1 MSLTF
6 GGFQLD
12 QERRQLLRSG
22 TPVPLEPKAYELLCL
37 LVERRPRALSRA
49 QIRDAVWPETFIS
62 ESTLGVVVNGLRQ
75 ALEDDAKE
83 PRFIRTV
90 RGFGYAFCGD
100 VGEASLEGDS
110 IAAIG
115 SPSSGRGDSASAR
128 RRSSSLPRVRRWAAY
143 GSLVVA
149 VAVGVWLL
157 TRRAPDAP
165 AGPVKIT
172 PLTTD
177 GGFKEWPRLSPDGE
191 EVAYSW
197 GGPAGDNWDIY
208 IKAVGVGTR
217 PFRLTEN
224 PANEWSPAWSPD
236 GRQIA
241 FVRARE
247 KGAALYAVPSLGG
260 REQKLAEVSALPAW
274 RGVPPPAPSWSRDG
288 RWLAF
293 AEKSADDQPSR
304 IVRLP
309 LETLEKQPLTSPP
322 EDSVGDS
329 YPALSPD
336 GTQLA
341 FVRSTRDGEENVW
354 VQAVEGKEARQL
366 TFDAQGTFSS
376 LEWMPDGH
384 ELVFTRGYLQAE
396 RIYQVSLD
404 GGDPRPVPGPGEDAA
419 SASVRANRMVYLHM
433 TGSPLEIWRVSGRT
447 SQRDSAP
454 EKLIASSQ
462 SDGAAAYSPNG
473 RRIAFE
479 SSRSG
484 VFPSVWICDADGS
497 HAFPLLTTSDS
508 HSGTPRWSPDGQRIV
523 FDSAESGD
531 LNLYVV
537 EADGGIPRRLTASA
551 SDDYR
556 GTWSRDGQWIYFASN
571 RSGRPQIWKIPSEGG
586 EAVQVTQGGGIY
598 GEASRDDRYLYYV
611 PKERTSGIWRV
622 PVGGGDETEVVRGP
636 IDYYENWA
644 LSRSGLYYAT
654 HRVPLFEGVDD
665 RYLPL
670 RARVPTEYT
679 IRFLDFESGQETELY
694 RTGGPF
700 TYHFLAVS
708 PDEEWILYGAQP
720 LARSEL
726 MLVENFR

>member
-1 MSLTF
+1 MSLLF
-6 GGFQLD
+6 GDFELD

-22 TPVPLEPKAYELLCL
+22 QPVPLEPKAYELLCL

-75 ALEDDAKE
+75 ALGDDAKE

-90 RGFGYAFCGD
+90 RGFGYAFCGE
-100 VGEASLEGDS
+100 VGESSRESEPVATVEASPPE
-110 IAAIG
+110 
-115 SPSSGRGDSASAR
+115 RGDSASPR
-128 RRSSSLPRVRRWAAY
+128 PRPSSLPRFRRWSAY
-143 GSLVVA
+143 GGLA
-149 VAVGVWLL
+149 VALAVGLWFAK
-157 TRRAPDAP
+157 RAPEAST
-165 AGPVKIT
+165 GPVKIR

-191 EVAYSW
+191 KVAYSW

-208 IKAVGVGTR
+208 IKAVGLATR

-236 GRQIA
+236 GRQIV
-241 FVRARE
+241 FVRERE
-247 KGAALYAVPSLGG
+247 KGGALYIVPSLGG
-260 REQKLAEVSALPAW
+260 RERRLTDVSELPDW
-274 RGVPPPAPSWSRDG
+274 RDVPPPAPSWSPDG
-288 RWLAF
+288 QWLAF
-293 AEKSADDQPSR
+293 AEKSSDDQPSR

-309 LETLEKQPLTSPP
+309 LETLEKHPLTVPP
-322 EDSVGDS
+322 DDSVGDR

-341 FVRSTRDGEENVW
+341 FVRSTRDGDEDVW
-354 VQAVEGKEARQL
+354 VQPVEEQQARQL
-366 TFDAQGTFSS
+366 TFGAQGTFSS

-384 ELVFTRGYLQAE
+384 ELVFTRGNLQAE
-396 RIYQVSLD
+396 RIYQVSIE
-404 GGDPRPVPGPGEDAA
+404 GGDPRPVPGPGENAA
-419 SASVRANRMVYLHM
+419 SASTRANRMVYLHM
-433 TGSPLEIWRVSGRT
+433 TGSPFEIWRVSGRK
-447 SQRDSAP
+447 SQRDRAP

-462 SDGAAAYSPNG
+462 SDGAADYSPDG

-484 VFPSVWICDADGS
+484 VFPSVWVCDADGS
-497 HAFPLLTTSDS
+497 HAFPLLTSLERS
-508 HSGTPRWSPDGQRIV
+508 SGTPRWSPDGRRIV

-531 LNLYVV
+531 WNLYVV
-537 EADGGIPRRLTASA
+537 EADGGIPRRLTGMA

-556 GTWSRDGQWIYFASN
+556 GTWSRDGRWIYFASN

-586 EAVQVTQGGGIY
+586 EAVQVTLSGGVY
-598 GEASRDDRYLYYV
+598 AEASWDDRYLYYI
-611 PKERTSGIWRV
+611 PRERSSGIWRV
-622 PVGGGDETEVVRGP
+622 PVGGGEETEVVRGP

-644 LSRSGLYYAT
+644 ISRSGLYYAI
-654 HRVPLFEGVDD
+654 HRAPLLGGVNDW
-665 RYLPL
+665 YLPL
-670 RARVPTEYT
+670 RPRVPTEYM
-679 IRFLDFESGQETELY
+679 IRFFEFGSGRETELF

-700 TYHFLAVS
+700 TYYFLTVS